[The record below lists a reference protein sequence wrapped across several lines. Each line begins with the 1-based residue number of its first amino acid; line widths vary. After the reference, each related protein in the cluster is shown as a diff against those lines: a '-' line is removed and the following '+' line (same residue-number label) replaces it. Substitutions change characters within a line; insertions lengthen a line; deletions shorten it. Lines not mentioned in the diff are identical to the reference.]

1 MRIRGFVQVSW
12 WEGLAMG
19 KQCLA
24 LVGEAMLSKSLI
36 QLVGLCSLPV
46 VWPKAW
52 YLCQHC
58 CGQCP
63 WPCSWSL
70 STDTSTGAS
79 GILTGKSGSV
89 SFGVTAL
96 FSWCVRFCCALQES
110 VSPVLWKFC
119 NQNFPLAF
127 QVKFPGGSQ
136 SLCQIPSL
144 GKLPWLL
151 GIFAAEELLWCN
163 CSPVCGLSAR
173 WLYSGANGDLLRE
186 YLGHTLHLPGL
197 LQPEPL
203 ALRQAIADPCL
214 CRRHSKSGLAQ
225 SLLWVTA
232 PFPGSWCTQGFCL
245 CPLSI
250 SGRYEVWF
258 WMRLRPSCHL
268 VEASPCPWV
277 QGIIFWWAPTF
288 FCRCLLSS

>member
-1 MRIRGFVQVSW
+1 MVAVATSFKRTYASSVAVSAPDPAAGHSQPTPSLEPRGYSQAS
-12 WEGLAMG
+12 LA
-19 KQCLA
+19 QSLLA
-24 LVGEAMLSKSLI
+24 SLLLSP
-36 QLVGLCSLPV
+36 G
-46 VWPKAW
+46 
-52 YLCQHC
+52 
-58 CGQCP
+58 
-63 WPCSWSL
+63 
-70 STDTSTGAS
+70 
-79 GILTGKSGSV
+79 
-89 SFGVTAL
+89 
-96 FSWCVRFCCALQES
+96 SWCVRFCCALQES

-136 SLCQIPSL
+136 SLCQIPRL

-163 CSPVCGLSAR
+163 CSPVCGSSAR

-186 YLGHTLHLPGL
+186 DLGHTLHLPGL

-203 ALRQAIADPCL
+203 ALCQAIADPCL
-214 CRRHSKSGLAQ
+214 CRKHSKSGLAQ
-225 SLLWVTA
+225 SLLGVTA

-258 WMRLRPSCHL
+258 WMRLRPSYDL

-288 FCRCLLSS
+288 FCWCLPST